1 MTVTLAGAGS
11 ALPDRALGNDEFTH
25 LDTSD
30 EWIVQRTG
38 IRQRYWL
45 DEDGSLAGLAERAC
59 RRALADAAVA
69 PQAIRHVIVAT
80 STGDRVSPGMAVEV
94 ATRLGLGCPAAFDVA
109 AGCSGFLYAV
119 DQAIALIESGRAE
132 HVLVCGAEA
141 LSRITDRTDRSTA
154 VLLGDGA
161 GAVVVSR
168 SAGALRP
175 QFALAS
181 DGTKIDLLY
190 VGRQDRLLRM
200 RGRDIYQHAVE
211 AMTGHTR
218 LVLKASGLGADD
230 LALFV
235 AHQANARIVRA
246 VARRLEVPEEKVFLN
261 VDRVA
266 NTSSASIP
274 LALAQAAEENLLPSG
289 GILGLAAFG
298 AGLTWGAGVISWKAG
313 PGADG
318 DTGKPAGKEREQ
330 R

>member
-1 MTVTLAGAGS
+1 MTVTLSGAGS
-11 ALPDRALGNDEFTH
+11 ALPRRVVGNDGFTH

-45 DEDGSLAGLAERAC
+45 EEDETLADLAERAC
-59 RRALADAAVA
+59 RAALADAAVA

-80 STGDRVSPGMAVEV
+80 STADRISPGVAVEV
-94 ATRLGLGCPAAFDVA
+94 ATRLGLDCPAAFDVS
-109 AGCSGFLYAV
+109 AGCSGFLYAL
-119 DQAIALIESGRAE
+119 DQGIALIESGRAE

-141 LSRITDRTDRSTA
+141 LSRITDFSDRSTA

-168 SAGALRP
+168 APGAMRP
-175 QFALAS
+175 VFALGS

-190 VGRQDRLLRM
+190 VGRHDGLLRM
-200 RGRDIYQHAVE
+200 RGRDIYEHAVE

-218 LVLKASGLGADD
+218 LVLKTSGLNAGD

-235 AHQANARIVRA
+235 AHQANARIVQA
-246 VARRLEVPEEKVFLN
+246 VARRLEVPERKVFLN

-274 LALAQAAEENLLPSG
+274 LALAQAAGQQLAPAG
-289 GILGLAAFG
+289 GILGLATFG
-298 AGLTWGAGVISWKAG
+298 AGLTWGAGVISWKAR
-313 PGADG
+313 PGASG
-318 DTGKPAGKEREQ
+318 ESTERETP
-330 R
+330 